1 MAKAKVKE
9 EKDPSLSLGSIWKEI
24 CRKQKVLM
32 IMMIVLALMSVI
44 LLIFALTTLRPQS
57 TVVIVGYGDVYGE
70 IAGISGGYRRDSWLN
85 MLAFPA
91 LAIIYGFVRSEE
103 RRVGKECM

>member
-44 LLIFALTTLRPQS
+44 LLFFALTTLRHRVQS
-57 TVVIVGYGDVYGE
+57 
-70 IAGISGGYRRDSWLN
+70 
-85 MLAFPA
+85 
-91 LAIIYGFVRSEE
+91 
-103 RRVGKECM
+103 